1 MSVGVGI
8 GISEL
13 PFERARGFWRWV
25 EMCEDS
31 TVDSIW
37 QTDRLITDNPML
49 ESLTTMAA
57 IAGATERLK
66 FGVNVVALGWRDPLV
81 VAKQCASIDFL
92 SAGRLLPAFGIG
104 TPRGEEWR
112 ATGRDTGS
120 RGARTDE
127 ALDIISRL
135 WAGEAVDYDGEHYRY
150 RGARISPL
158 PVQKR
163 LPLWIGGDSKAA
175 IRRTARIGTGWLAGF
190 QSPDEVTPV
199 VAAIKV
205 AAKEAGRRIPD
216 DHYGAGFHYR
226 FGSWN
231 DAPVTPRA
239 ETIVKRNARRPE
251 DCMVIGDAA
260 GMVERLERFVAGG
273 VSKFVLQPVA
283 AGDDDTLD
291 QTRHLIDEVLPE
303 VPALNELAPG

>member
-25 EMCEDS
+25 EMCEES

-92 SAGRLLPAFGIG
+92 SEGRLLPAFGIG

-112 ATGRDTGS
+112 ATGRDTGG

-135 WAGEAVDYDGEHYRY
+135 WAGETVDYDGECYRY
-150 RGARISPL
+150 REARISPL

-163 LPLWIGGDSKAA
+163 LPLWIGGSAPQA
-175 IRRTARIGTGWLAGF
+175 IERTARWGTGWQAGI
-190 QSPDEVTPV
+190 DAAHEVAPV
-199 VAAIKV
+199 IAAIK
-205 AAKEAGRRIPD
+205 ARSRELGRVID
-216 DHYGAGFHYR
+216 EDHYGAGFGFR
-226 FGSWN
+226 FGSQTE
-231 DAPVTPRA
+231 P
-239 ETIVKRNARRPE
+239 IVQRNAEVLRERLGRDADGYTAVGGVDEIMALLRRFH
-251 DCMVIGDAA
+251 AA
-260 GMVERLERFVAGG
+260 GVH
-273 VSKFVLQPVA
+273 KFVLRPIA
-283 AGDDDTLD
+283 SGTEDMLS
-291 QTRHLIDEVLPE
+291 QTRALIDKVLPE
-303 VPALNELAPG
+303 VAAMNGRDS